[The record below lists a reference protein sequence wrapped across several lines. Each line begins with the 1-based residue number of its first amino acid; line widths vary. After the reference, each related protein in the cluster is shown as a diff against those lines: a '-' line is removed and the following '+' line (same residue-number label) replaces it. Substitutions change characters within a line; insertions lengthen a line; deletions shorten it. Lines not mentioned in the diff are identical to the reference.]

1 MRTGRGAAGRGATG
15 HIELVNDCFIP
26 ISTNPAPM
34 DRVLALR
41 TPSPHRKQRGG
52 RWSARRS
59 GVSLKNLFLGNS
71 RTILGA
77 NQALVA
83 IIGLAAVLGAASL
96 LSVPNALTA
105 PSIDLANSIRF
116 ACAVGV
122 FLVLVGCWGLC
133 AVVESSRAHL
143 QAHSIVML
151 IVALCEVIAGVAL
164 VSSGGALS
172 SYVEGGLG
180 KWTRRR

>member
-1 MRTGRGAAGRGATG
+1 M
-15 HIELVNDCFIP
+15 N
-26 ISTNPAPM
+26 
-34 DRVLALR
+34 RVLALR
-41 TPSPHRKQRGG
+41 TPSPHRKQPHRNQRGG

-133 AVVESSRAHL
+133 AVVESSRVHL
-143 QAHSIVML
+143 QAHSIVMIL
-151 IVALCEVIAGVAL
+151 VALCEVIAGAAL
-164 VSSGGALS
+164 ISSGGALS